1 MPGEGTRS
9 RVRHADRDGR
19 GESPYG
25 DGDREGADRTRRG
38 SDAGDGGDGS
48 GGSGGTGDRATAAD
62 GPGRRRSGARGP
74 GSRTGTAGRNSRRAP
89 KSGRRRVLRW
99 ASSVL
104 ALLILGAAGA
114 GYLYYE
120 HLNGNIKK
128 EDLTLGDKRMAD
140 HKANA
145 AGQTPLN
152 ILLIGSDARDSE
164 ANQKLGG
171 AKETFGAPPLA
182 DVQMLL
188 HLSADRSNLSVVTMP
203 RDTML
208 KMPKCTAPNGEVFPA
223 STVDMQTNQS
233 LGRGGPGCTVAAWYE
248 LTGIRID
255 HFMMIDFAGVV
266 SMADAIGGVPVC
278 VDANIYSRGA
288 DGRGGSGL
296 RLEKGTTYV
305 KGEQALQWLRTRY
318 GFEDGSDLARA
329 KAQHQYMNSMVRQ
342 LREGTKLTDP
352 AKLMNLAEAA
362 TKALTVDKGL
372 DTVKKLYDLAEE
384 FKKVPTK
391 RITMSTMPNVYGTG
405 VNRGRVYPK
414 AGDAEQLF
422 RMVREDVPL
431 DGKASKRKPEEPKD
445 PSAPVGE
452 ISVAVRNGTATDALA
467 PAPGRAGGVADL
479 LKEAGF
485 VRTTVDPGNVA
496 GSARTAILF
505 PSADLEGDAQ
515 AVAKALG
522 IPLSQVKKSTDV
534 SGISLAV
541 GADWREDGPYPV
553 SRRKEKTPE
562 SAGALNGEEKGCMK
576 VNPAYTW

>member
-1 MPGEGTRS
+1 MGRSSTPGEGTRS
-9 RVRHADRDGR
+9 RVRHADRHGR
-19 GESPYG
+19 GSGLYE
-25 DGDREGADRTRRG
+25 DGDRDDADRTRRG
-38 SDAGDGGDGS
+38 SGGGDSDDSS
-48 GGSGGTGDRATAAD
+48 GGGGSDSGTAAKASPD
-62 GPGRRRSGARGP
+62 GPGRRRPGARG
-74 GSRTGTAGRNSRRAP
+74 RNTRRAP
-89 KSGRRRVLRW
+89 KSGKRRVLRW

-104 ALLILGAAGA
+104 ALLILAAGGA

-128 EDLTLGDKRMAD
+128 EDLTLGDKPMAD

-188 HLSADRSNLSVVTMP
+188 HISADRSNLSVVTMP

-208 KMPKCTAPNGEVFPA
+208 KMPKCTAPDGEVFPA
-223 STVDMQTNQS
+223 STVDVQTNQS

-288 DGRGGSGL
+288 NGRGGSGL

-329 KAQHQYMNSMVRQ
+329 KAQHQYMNSMVRE

-352 AKLMNLAEAA
+352 VKLMSLAEAA
-362 TKALTVDKGL
+362 TNALTVDKGL
-372 DTVKKLYDLAEE
+372 DSVKKLYDLAEE

-405 VNRGRVYPK
+405 ANRGRVYPK

-431 DGKASKRKPEEPKD
+431 DGKASKRKPAEPKD

-452 ISVAVRNGTATDALA
+452 IAVAVRNGTGTDTLA
-467 PAPGRAGGVADL
+467 PASGRAGAVAEL
-479 LKEAGF
+479 LTEAGF
-485 VRTTVDPGNVA
+485 VKTTVDPGNVA
-496 GSARTAILF
+496 ASARTGILF

-522 IPLSQVKKSTDV
+522 IPLSQVKRSTDV

-541 GADWREDGPYPV
+541 GADWREDGPYPA
-553 SRRKEKTPE
+553 SRGKEKTPE

>member
-1 MPGEGTRS
+1 MGGPVGRSSTPGGRTRS
-9 RVRHADRDGR
+9 RVRGADRLGWD
-19 GESPYG
+19 ESPDESPREGARQGDGQG
-25 DGDREGADRTRRG
+25 DGDGPGGRET
-38 SDAGDGGDGS
+38 S
-48 GGSGGTGDRATAAD
+48 GGGRRAA
-62 GPGRRRSGARGP
+62 PGRPGNAGGARAR
-74 GSRTGTAGRNSRRAP
+74 SSRRAP
-89 KSGRRRVLRW
+89 KSAKRRVVRW
-99 ASSVL
+99 SASVL
-104 ALLILGAAGA
+104 ALLILGTGGA

-128 EDLTLGDKRMAD
+128 EDLTLGDKQMAD
-140 HKANA
+140 HKANS

-152 ILLIGSDARDSE
+152 ILLIGSDARDSK

-188 HLSADRSNLSVVTMP
+188 HISADRSNLSVISMP

-208 KMPKCTAPNGEVFPA
+208 KMPKCTAPDGEVFPA
-223 STVDMQTNQS
+223 STGDVQTNES
-233 LGRGGPGCTVAAWYE
+233 LGRGGPGCTVATWYE

-278 VDANIYSRGA
+278 VDANINSRGR
-288 DGRGGSGL
+288 DGKGSGL
-296 RLEKGTTYV
+296 KLEKGTTYV

-318 GFEDGSDLARA
+318 GFEDNTDLGRA
-329 KAQHQYMNSMVRQ
+329 KAQHQYMNAMVRE
-342 LREGTKLTDP
+342 LRKGTKLTDP

-362 TKALTVDKGL
+362 TEALTVDKGL

-405 VNRGRVYPK
+405 ANNGRVYPK

-422 RMVREDVPL
+422 RMVRDDVPL
-431 DGKASKRKPEEPKD
+431 DGKASKRKKPEATKD

-452 ISVAVRNGTATDALA
+452 ISVAVRNGTATDALGSA
-467 PAPGRAGGVADL
+467 AGRAGHVADA
-479 LKEAGF
+479 LKDAGF
-485 VRTTVDPGNVA
+485 AKTTVDPGNVT
-496 GSARTAILF
+496 GVARTSILY

-522 IPLSQVKKSTDV
+522 VPLSQVKKSTEV

-541 GADWREDGPYPV
+541 GADWRDEGAFPV
-553 SRRKEKTPE
+553 SKGKEKTPE
-562 SAGALNGEEKGCMK
+562 SAGALNGDDDKACMK
-576 VNPAYTW
+576 VNPNYTW